1 MPIRSCIC
9 RKHGYT
15 KRGLFLSL
23 YMTLWYVET
32 KMLIIDSTS
41 VTKRR
46 DISLSFYYKEKAKE
60 YGIGCRTQNRLVDR
74 LLKLLDIDSC
84 YDIHR
89 MKSNGDKVFFLFFF
103 NAQKYIFGL

>member
-1 MPIRSCIC
+1 MVCGNQNVNYRLDLCNQA
-9 RKHGYT
+9 
-15 KRGLFLSL
+15 KRH
-23 YMTLWYVET
+23 
-32 KMLIIDSTS
+32 
-41 VTKRR
+41 
-46 DISLSFYYKEKAKE
+46 LSFILLQREAKE